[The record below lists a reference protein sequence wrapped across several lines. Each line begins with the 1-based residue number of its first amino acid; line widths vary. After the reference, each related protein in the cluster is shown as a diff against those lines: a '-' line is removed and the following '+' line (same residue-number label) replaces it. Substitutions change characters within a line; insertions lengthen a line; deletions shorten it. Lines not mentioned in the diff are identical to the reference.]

1 MLQYIC
7 IKNYYVFE
15 VVLLGKNS
23 QLITHLK
30 HEKKKLNFEFP
41 KNEKTTDSLFEKLY
55 EFLENDFEEMSDN
68 RVYRCFLTSFKEI
81 ICFAFEE
88 DVSKAYLRCFF
99 KCLNHEDFV
108 AYLAKYSKS
117 RANDIRFI
125 MKRFSHFFV
134 SSWQGYG
141 DDKKQVLKEIVFLID
156 CWM

>member
-1 MLQYIC
+1 MGR
-7 IKNYYVFE
+7 NE
-15 VVLLGKNS
+15 
-23 QLITHLK
+23 LITYLK
-30 HEKKKLNFEFP
+30 QEKNKLNFEFP
-41 KNEKTTDSLFEKLY
+41 KNEKTTAFLFEKLY

-99 KCLNHEDFV
+99 KCLNREDFV

-117 RANDIRFI
+117 RAQDIHFI
-125 MKRFSHFFV
+125 MERFLHFFI

-141 DDKKQVLKEIVFLID
+141 DDNKQVLKEIVFLID
-156 CWM
+156 CRM